1 VSLSL
6 FLLVINLRLLEYF
19 LEKAKEPVMPRIVV
33 WLSRK
38 TIKQT
43 FGGILFLVLVFLAVM
58 NLTPRIQPAAKV
70 LPLAGYVI
78 ALDPG
83 HGGYDPGADAQG
95 VLEKDVVLDISF
107 WLRDMFWQAGA
118 QVMMTREKDQSL
130 LELPAGPKKQQD
142 LENRLKLI
150 EEADVDILI
159 SIHANAIASP
169 RWFGAQTFYKSEDEE
184 SQRLAG
190 LIQEEII
197 RVMRNTTRKITAGRG
212 NYFLLENS
220 PVPGVIVEVG
230 FLSNP
235 RERGLLAEPTY
246 QKKMAWCIY
255 LGTIRYFN
263 Q

>member
-1 VSLSL
+1 
-6 FLLVINLRLLEYF
+6 
-19 LEKAKEPVMPRIVV
+19 MPRIVI

-38 TIKQT
+38 IIKQA
-43 FGGILFLVLVFLAVM
+43 FLGILILVLLYFGLV
-58 NLTPRIQPAAKV
+58 NLIPRVQPAVKV
-70 LPLAGYVI
+70 LPLAGSVI

-83 HGGYDPGADAQG
+83 HGGYDPGVDSQG
-95 VLEKDVVLDISF
+95 VLEKDVVLEISF
-107 WLRDMFWQAGA
+107 WLRDMFRQAGA
-118 QVMMTREKDQSL
+118 QVLMTREKDQSL
-130 LELPAGPKKQQD
+130 LEMPAGPKKKQD

-150 EEADVDILI
+150 EEAGVDILI

-169 RWFGAQTFYKSEDEE
+169 RWYGAQTFYKNGDEA

-190 LIQEEII
+190 LIQDEII
-197 RVMRNTTRKITAGRG
+197 RVMRNTTRKISTGRG

-235 RERGLLAEPTY
+235 RERKLLSEPTY

-255 LGTIRYFN
+255 LGTIRYYN
-263 Q
+263 QQ